1 VTIAALAML
10 LVSLGVGPAQ
20 AEEPQTLRENSWLC
34 ATPEAY
40 DQAVAEERKRQGNG
54 LQELKEQLLDA
65 KLCMYVDHQYV
76 DKMRVPVVTIIE
88 REGDKVHL
96 SFTVEYEKRFE
107 ILHRRITRIRYAG
120 WTGAENLQDYEP

>member
-1 VTIAALAML
+1 MTIAALAML

-34 ATPEAY
+34 VTPEAY
-40 DQAVAEERKRQGNG
+40 DQARAEERRRQGNG
-54 LQELKEQLLDA
+54 LQELKDQLLEA

>member
-1 VTIAALAML
+1 MAALAML
-10 LVSLGVGPAQ
+10 LMSLGVGSAR
-20 AEEPQTLRENSWLC
+20 AGELQTLRENSWLC
-34 ATPEAY
+34 VTPEAY
-40 DQAVAEERKRQGNG
+40 DQALAEERRRQGNG
-54 LQELKEQLLDA
+54 LQELKDQLLEA